1 LQSCLKYV
9 GPEGEITYYVTPADA
24 IARVGIDSRL
34 RRAAIRLDSMLGS
47 WFQQCVRP
55 HAPFDTC
62 FGSGPDASLWKHGAL
77 PLWLMKIFVSE
88 ILAFKV
94 RIYVEQR
101 MLPAQCATQLT
112 CS

>member
-1 LQSCLKYV
+1 MYV

-24 IARVGIDSRL
+24 YARRSMDSHL
-34 RRAAIRLDSMLGS
+34 RQAAIRLDAMLGS
-47 WFQQCVRP
+47 WFQQRVRP

-77 PLWLMKIFVSE
+77 PLRLLKIFVSE

-94 RIYVEQR
+94 RVYVEQR
-101 MLPAQCATQLT
+101 MLPAQCASQLT